1 MPDTHPTS
9 PAHRTHSSS
18 HRHEASRYIHTNYL
32 DPVLYFSSAILLLL
46 FAKLLHTGMLSP
58 ATGVL
63 AIIVLAISKIWKFK
77 PGILLSIIFLLAM
90 TMANVWEWVDSFFIA
105 TLTPGFT
112 SDTSGFAR
120 VLSESLILAILAWIY
135 HRLLKAIYMR
145 MGSKWFVKKSY
156 VIIFKLLFYFQL
168 FLAFFWLIS
177 FLVQMSQQF
186 TRLDTQD
193 SAMIAGGLALLAS
206 GIPAILYLSKH
217 APDEKKRHHHRH
229 HHRPGENSQQ
239 KNVDVG

>member
-77 PGILLSIIFLLAM
+77 PGIRNGHPVKTRMSAPL
-90 TMANVWEWVDSFFIA
+90 V
-105 TLTPGFT
+105 
-112 SDTSGFAR
+112 FA
-120 VLSESLILAILAWIY
+120 
-135 HRLLKAIYMR
+135 LK
-145 MGSKWFVKKSY
+145 S
-156 VIIFKLLFYFQL
+156 
-168 FLAFFWLIS
+168 
-177 FLVQMSQQF
+177 
-186 TRLDTQD
+186 
-193 SAMIAGGLALLAS
+193 
-206 GIPAILYLSKH
+206 
-217 APDEKKRHHHRH
+217 
-229 HHRPGENSQQ
+229 
-239 KNVDVG
+239 